1 MKGFLIAIQF
11 LTRLPT
17 PRLTVSSA
25 EFAASMRW
33 FPAVGLIVG
42 ALVAGG
48 ARIGAQI
55 DPWTGALAALL
66 LWVAVTGALH
76 LDGLGDI
83 ADASG
88 AVHKARGRPSAVEDR
103 DRLLTVLADPHA
115 GSFAVVA
122 IGLQLIA
129 KLVLL
134 HGLVAAQAFA
144 AIALIPFAARI
155 GPLVW
160 SRWLPDLHAGLGS
173 KFRGA
178 VRPIDLGIWAVL
190 LATSALLSPS
200 LFAAPPVF
208 LLWGRWLRRR
218 IGGISGDGHGA
229 GIELTESLLLLAA
242 LVWAHVA

>member
-1 MKGFLIAIQF
+1 MKGLIVAIQF

-17 PRLTVSSA
+17 PRFAVSGD

-42 ALVAGG
+42 GLVAAAGWAG
-48 ARIGAQI
+48 ARL
-55 DPWTGALAALL
+55 DPWTGAFFALL
-66 LWVAVTGALH
+66 FWVAVTGALH

-83 ADASG
+83 ADARG
-88 AVHKARGRPSAVEDR
+88 AAHRDKARM
-103 DRLLTVLADPHA
+103 LAAMSDPHV

-122 IGLQLIA
+122 IALQLLA

-134 HGLVAAQAFA
+134 HALLDAHAWA
-144 AIALIPFAARI
+144 AIALVPFAARI
-155 GPLVW
+155 GPLLW

-178 VRPIDLGIWAVL
+178 VRPVDVLVWALALGTAAIWSRSL
-190 LATSALLSPS
+190 LAAPFALI
-200 LFAAPPVF
+200 
-208 LLWGRWLRRR
+208 LWGWWLHRR

-229 GIELTESLLLLAA
+229 GIEVSESALLLAA
-242 LVWAHVA
+242 LVWLHLA

>member
-1 MKGFLIAIQF
+1 MKGLVLAIQF

-17 PRLTVSSA
+17 PRLAVSSA

-48 ARIGAQI
+48 GWAGARI

-66 LWVAVTGALH
+66 LWVVVTGALH

-88 AVHKARGRPSAVEDR
+88 AAHKDHE
-103 DRLLTVLADPHA
+103 RLLAVLGDPHA

-122 IGLQLIA
+122 IGLQLLT

-134 HGLVAAQAFA
+134 HGLIKADAYA
-144 AIALIPFAARI
+144 AIALAPFAARS
-155 GPLVW
+155 GP
-160 SRWLPDLHAGLGS
+160 RPLP
-173 KFRGA
+173 
-178 VRPIDLGIWAVL
+178 V
-190 LATSALLSPS
+190 PS
-200 LFAAPPVF
+200 
-208 LLWGRWLRRR
+208 
-218 IGGISGDGHGA
+218 
-229 GIELTESLLLLAA
+229 
-242 LVWAHVA
+242 